1 MNRYTKTDQI
11 HVETGYSAQQ
21 LQQCMPSLPEMKPRK
36 WRFNKG
42 KFVMK
47 GQPYDEKVIEFKTSQ
62 YFNNIDIDT
71 DESGKP
77 DILFYGPN
85 TGTYHSCAI
94 TEANMKRALVKRV
107 LYGGN
112 QRLSDADCYLKRVD
126 AIKFLHEQFLP
137 QFEPLPRILEP
148 EEMFED
154 YVVNSKQINTA
165 KREMYRKYY
174 ADIQNPQYVATVH
187 ANDDPKGIRTIGC
200 FQKTENYEEMKEP
213 RAICACSTENKV
225 MFAGIINQLQHYI
238 SKKHNF
244 MVKTLT
250 TDQILKRKS
259 EMAQRWSCFCGSD
272 FSSFEGSQD
281 YIWQR
286 YIELPIFEHLMRNYP
301 EILHEFRK
309 CYLNGHE
316 VYYKKRR
323 MFTLFG
329 KRMSGDLHTSLGNS
343 LTNYFIWS
351 YAAYKSGVDMEIMV
365 EGDDAFIASDS
376 CIDINIVK
384 DLGFDCKFQGPS
396 MNPDDILFLSVYS
409 TNGKRFGN
417 ITKILDKIGV
427 VKSQHFT
434 DAVFI
439 NSNRRMKELN
449 DYIYTKCYCYQ
460 VMYKGTPILDP
471 LLDKMME
478 MYPGKY
484 NPALID
490 ENFRQR
496 MGENIKIP
504 NRPIYPE
511 VREAVSQI
519 WPQFDI
525 EYQLAIEDEIKH
537 STEPIFRI
545 VY

>member
-1 MNRYTKTDQI
+1 
-11 HVETGYSAQQ
+11 
-21 LQQCMPSLPEMKPRK
+21 MPKLPAIQPRQ
-36 WRFNKG
+36 WHFYKG
-42 KFVMK
+42 KFVPEHTK
-47 GQPYDEKVIEFKTSQ
+47 HDETISEFTTSR
-62 YFNNIDIDT
+62 YFDEIPIDT
-71 DESGKP
+71 DETGKP

-112 QRLSDADCYLKRVD
+112 KRLSADDCYYKRLD

-148 EEMFED
+148 DEMFED
-154 YVVNSKQINTA
+154 YVVNSKQINQA
-165 KREMYRKYY
+165 KRALYEKTYHEISQPDYIAK
-174 ADIQNPQYVATVH
+174 IH
-187 ANDDPKGIRTIGC
+187 AKDDPKGFRTIGC

-225 MFAGIINQLQHYI
+225 FFAGIINQLQHYI
-238 SKKHNF
+238 SKKYKF

-250 TDQILKRKS
+250 TDQILQRKREMS
-259 EMAQRWSCFCGSD
+259 ERWSCFCGSD

-286 YIELPIFEHLMRNYP
+286 YIELPIFEHLMQNYP
-301 EILHEFRK
+301 EILAEFRK

-316 VYYKKRR
+316 ICYKKRR

-343 LTNYFIWS
+343 LCNYFIWS

-376 CIDINIVK
+376 CIDIDIVK

-396 MNPDDILFLSVYS
+396 ENPDDILFLSVYS

-427 VKSQHFT
+427 VKSQYFT
-434 DAVFI
+434 DACFI
-439 NSNRRMKELN
+439 DSNRRMKELN

-471 LLDKMME
+471 LLDHMMT

-504 NRPIYPE
+504 NRPIYDE

-525 EYQLAIEDEIKH
+525 EYQHAIEDEIRNSKQ
-537 STEPIFRI
+537 PIFRI